1 MDDQSVSRE
10 QLQDELGRLRER
22 VGLLE
27 ASEQERH
34 RIESALR

>member
-1 MDDQSVSRE
+1 MDEQSGSKE
-10 QLQDELGRLRER
+10 QLLAELETLRER